1 MGLPSTSRIKIH
13 TSQIRTDYDSI
24 VWLSTSARQELTSC
38 LQLQINLA
46 YCLTDLSALSP
57 AAAQTML
64 ALHPVLV
71 IQHDDNFF
79 PIAGIRSAQVGM
91 LHLERIE
98 VQLIT
103 IEDEQAIVALAQ
115 SDAYLT
121 PCVIS
126 LNSKSA
132 AQQFAAMQQALP
144 DVLANIGTGDLTAAV
159 GWLRENIHTQGSLLK
174 TAELMTEA
182 TGEALNA
189 DYFLSHL
196 QRRYVDNV

>member
-1 MGLPSTSRIKIH
+1 M
-13 TSQIRTDYDSI
+13 
-24 VWLSTSARQELTSC
+24 
-38 LQLQINLA
+38 A
-46 YCLTDLSALSP
+46 Y
-57 AAAQTML
+57 
-64 ALHPVLV
+64 
-71 IQHDDNFF
+71 
-79 PIAGIRSAQVGM
+79 
-91 LHLERIE
+91 LERDTRGDYRNGCMQD
-98 VQLIT
+98 VHWS
-103 IEDEQAIVALAQ
+103 A
-115 SDAYLT
+115 
-121 PCVIS
+121 S
-126 LNSKSA
+126 LFGYFPTYTLGAMMA